1 MTSSKQ
7 TPEGLPTLGQFGVRP
22 LRQGRLLVIDTRA
35 ALDNRSH
42 FTQRAWAR
50 DARSRRLPFRS
61 INDERVVRRCAT
73 GELLHSAFR
82 RYGTRVEVVIATPAA
97 PDMTAPRAVLVAIR
111 LLMLGMLSLPALQE
125 AAVEQQPI
133 ETFTWLEI
141 SGPNTRLMLT
151 TALINDLLTHGEV
164 LQALDR
170 AVVFADREITLRASR
185 SS

>member
-1 MTSSKQ
+1 M
-7 TPEGLPTLGQFGVRP
+7 
-22 LRQGRLLVIDTRA
+22 
-35 ALDNRSH
+35 
-42 FTQRAWAR
+42 
-50 DARSRRLPFRS
+50 
-61 INDERVVRRCAT
+61 
-73 GELLHSAFR
+73 
-82 RYGTRVEVVIATPAA
+82 IATPAA